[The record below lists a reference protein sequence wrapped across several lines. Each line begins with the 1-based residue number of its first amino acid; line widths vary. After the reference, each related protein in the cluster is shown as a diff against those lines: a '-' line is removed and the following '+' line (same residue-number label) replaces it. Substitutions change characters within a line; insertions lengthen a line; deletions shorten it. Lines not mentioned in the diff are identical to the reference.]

1 MALSI
6 YTPTSSSSSR
16 PPFRYHTL
24 STRLPFPPA
33 SSHSHSSAAHRR
45 RLRLLAIYSCFTCSR
60 SLFQEVR
67 LTSRPPKPATFSL
80 RRPHLAARAAAGNAP
95 TSPVREV
102 VTELDAVAG
111 FSEIVPDTVVFDD
124 FESGALCY
132 REQSQFAPTAATS
145 AIDTALADG
154 ECNALEKAEDRMSCY
169 LTKALANVGAEL
181 AHQVP
186 GRVSTEIDARLAYD
200 TQGIIHREVAMWRS
214 ESGVDDDDGS
224 GE

>member
-1 MALSI
+1 LQSKLTRNSYCIQFLPSLNANLLPLCSLQFSLPFHRLRSQLPWRSPS
-6 YTPTSSSSSR
+6 TRPPPPPSSR

-95 TSPVREV
+95 TSPVRGSARGRPTPPPPPPPPAAPTRV
-102 VTELDAVAG
+102 LSCG
-111 FSEIVPDTVVFDD
+111 FS
-124 FESGALCY
+124 
-132 REQSQFAPTAATS
+132 
-145 AIDTALADG
+145 
-154 ECNALEKAEDRMSCY
+154 
-169 LTKALANVGAEL
+169 
-181 AHQVP
+181 
-186 GRVSTEIDARLAYD
+186 
-200 TQGIIHREVAMWRS
+200 
-214 ESGVDDDDGS
+214 
-224 GE
+224 